1 MQGPYQ
7 TLYVSRVRPDSWC
20 VAIRI
25 LPRLPCLAHAHADGC
40 GLTASPNGLLFF
52 FPFFFFC
59 LARAAL
65 GCVCVALRCVALGRV
80 ALQCRGWAWLGR
92 PAGTFSG
99 KWRR

>member
-7 TLYVSRVRPDSWC
+7 TLYISRVRPDSWC

-25 LPRLPCLAHAHADGC
+25 IPRLPCLAHAHADGC

-65 GCVCVALRCVALGRV
+65 GCAGLRLCCVALRCVGSGCV
-80 ALQCRGWAWLGR
+80 AV
-92 PAGTFSG
+92 
-99 KWRR
+99 